1 MKSTRLIET
10 AEQISY
16 PLQTIFAT
24 SLRTHTV
31 PKDWKNGRISAIHKK
46 GNRKLASNY
55 RPISLTCILCKC
67 MESII
72 RSHIVQHM
80 KLNKLFSS
88 KQYGFISGRSTVL
101 QLLNVMDI
109 WTKALD
115 DDQQIDII
123 YMDFQKAFDSASPNN
138 FN

>member
-1 MKSTRLIET
+1 
-10 AEQISY
+10 
-16 PLQTIFAT
+16 
-24 SLRTHTV
+24 
-31 PKDWKNGRISAIHKK
+31 
-46 GNRKLASNY
+46 
-55 RPISLTCILCKC
+55 

-80 KLNKLFSS
+80 KVNQLFSS

-115 DDQQIDII
+115 DEIDII
-123 YMDFQKAFDSASPNN
+123 YMDFQKAFDKVPHHKILIKLHSYGIHPELIDWIEGFLLNRVQKVVVNGKESVNLKG
-138 FN
+138 